1 MKRGRKTSQTGK
13 AFIMK
18 KSTLVSLIAMLNGE
32 AITDQDTI
40 KAELEAELNRGKEK
54 AAANKA
60 LYETYHVRV
69 MNTLRG
75 STNPLSAQEIAD
87 ETGIARGKVVYG
99 LTSQWADEV
108 VKDTTGKTTLYRI
121 KV

>member
-1 MKRGRKTSQTGK
+1 
-13 AFIMK
+13 MK
-18 KSTLVSLIAMLNGE
+18 KSTLVSLIALLNGE
-32 AITDQDTI
+32 AITEPDTI

-60 LYETYHVRV
+60 LYEDYHVRV
-69 MNTLRG
+69 MKTLR
-75 STNPLSAQEIAD
+75 SSVNPLSAQEIAD
-87 ETGIARGKVVYG
+87 ETGIARGKLVYG
-99 LTSQWADEV
+99 LTNYWADEV

>member
-1 MKRGRKTSQTGK
+1 
-13 AFIMK
+13 MK
-18 KSTLVSLIAMLNGE
+18 KSTLVSLIALLNGE
-32 AITDQDTI
+32 VIAEPDTI

-54 AAANKA
+54 AEANKA
-60 LYETYHVRV
+60 LYANYHVRV

-75 STNPLSAQEIAD
+75 SVNPLSAQEIAD
-87 ETGIARGKVVYG
+87 ETGIARGKLVYG
-99 LTSQWADEV
+99 LTNYWADEV

>member
-1 MKRGRKTSQTGK
+1 
-13 AFIMK
+13 MK
-18 KSTLVSLIAMLNGE
+18 KSTLVSLIALLNGE
-32 AITDQDTI
+32 AIAEQDTI

-60 LYETYHVRV
+60 LYESYHVRV
-69 MNTLRG
+69 MNTLLD

-99 LTSQWADEV
+99 LTNQWANEV

>member
-1 MKRGRKTSQTGK
+1 
-13 AFIMK
+13 MK
-18 KSTLVSLIAMLNGE
+18 KSTLVSLIALLNGE

-69 MNTLRG
+69 MNTLRS

>member
-1 MKRGRKTSQTGK
+1 
-13 AFIMK
+13 MK
-18 KSTLVSLIAMLNGE
+18 KSSLQSLVSYLDGE
-32 AITDQDTI
+32 VVTNLDEIR
-40 KAELEAELNRGKEK
+40 AELVAELNRGKEK
-54 AAANKA
+54 AEANKA
-60 LYETYHVRV
+60 LYANYHVRV

-87 ETGIARGKVVYG
+87 ETGIARGKLVYG
-99 LTSQWADEV
+99 LTNYWADEV